1 MDSVGRKEWCY
12 DIGFHYVCANIC
24 HGRSSC
30 PSSTPPLPLSR
41 AVHLR
46 MGITSAPPYCLNLI
60 VMYEYTHEQASL
72 RSPVGRLLLADL

>member
-1 MDSVGRKEWCY
+1 MILVFTIFVRIFAMG
-12 DIGFHYVCANIC
+12 G
-24 HGRSSC
+24 SSC

-72 RSPVGRLLLADL
+72 RSPVGRLL